1 MLFVVAKEG
10 NKQHFYIASASSLVR
25 NNYWSCNLIG
35 LYCYLG
41 NKTKKFDFV
50 HQTLSRQEAH
60 AGWTWHLSSRGCCL
74 FLLLSSSSTKPT
86 LLGVL
91 IW

>member
-10 NKQHFYIASASSLVR
+10 NKKHIYIASASSLEVAR

-35 LYCYLG
+35 LYRYSG

-50 HQTLSRQEAH
+50 HQTLSRREAH
-60 AGWTWHLSSRGCCL
+60 AS
-74 FLLLSSSSTKPT
+74 
-86 LLGVL
+86 
-91 IW
+91 